1 MQKYQHYLE
10 IKDFI
15 IRRIYKYEFI
25 MLKLHSKMN

>member
-15 IRRIYKYEFI
+15 IRIYKYEFI